1 MTASG
6 VVCEH
11 NCLSLQTAGAEMKA
25 VAAQNTRVSDPV
37 YHVILSWPTAESPG
51 DDQAFAC
58 GAHAL
63 AAVGMAGHQYVFA
76 IHRDTRNVH
85 LHIAANRVNP
95 ASFRAVHPDR
105 DYFKLDRAMRELE
118 LRYGWRHDSGPYA
131 VFERNGQHFI
141 DWASKLLD
149 TKGHAP
155 TAAVDMERHA
165 DQESFFNYVRGR
177 PRDAVMAALKDDQL
191 SWPALH
197 GVLAQYGLAL
207 REKGMGLALF
217 DLGLGATT
225 PVKASDMHEALSKP
239 RLVARLGPFEVA
251 RDAPAPAPLS
261 GYDRHRPPLR
271 NAAQREERR
280 QERADVRRDLRLR
293 YANYKT
299 QFITRRLDPVQVRA
313 RFAALRAEARRRRAE
328 VRATVSNPAAR
339 KARYSVIAFETLR
352 ERERLRLLID
362 EERAA
367 LREDPGN
374 TRLSYREWVE
384 HQAAAGDAAAISQ
397 LRGWAYAEKRIETDG
412 ARMNGTASLNGFR
425 TDRALDPTAGIAIDG
440 VSCRVRRDG
449 SVIYRLNDE
458 RDGFIDHG
466 AFVELLQSASGQGA
480 TIAALLFAI
489 KKYGAAFESS
499 GSDAFKKTVSGLASQ
514 YATEAALSDALRAE
528 ANARTQRRR
537 ESPRARVKGM

>member
-11 NCLSLQTAGAEMKA
+11 NCLSLKTAGIEMKA
-25 VAAQNTRVSDPV
+25 VAAQNTRVGDPV
-37 YHVILSWPTAESPG
+37 YHVILSWPAAESPG

-131 VFERNGQHFI
+131 VFERNGKHVI
-141 DWASKLLD
+141 DWSSKLPE

-155 TAAVDMERHA
+155 TAAADMERHA
-165 DQESFFNYVRGR
+165 DQESFFSYVRGR
-177 PRDAVMAALKDDQL
+177 PRDAVMAALKDEAL

-197 GVLAQYGLAL
+197 GVLARYGLEL
-207 REKGMGLALF
+207 REKGMGFALF
-217 DLGLGATT
+217 DLGLGTTT

-239 RLVARLGPFEVA
+239 RLVARLGPFEGA
-251 RDAPAPAPLS
+251 KHAPAPES
-261 GYDRHRPPLR
+261 GYDKHRPPVR
-271 NAAQREERR
+271 NAAQRDERR
-280 QERADVRRDLRLR
+280 QERADARRNLRLR
-293 YANYKT
+293 YADYKN
-299 QFITRRLDPVQVRA
+299 QFVTRRLDPAQVRA

-352 ERERLRLLID
+352 ERERLRLLIG

-374 TRLSYREWVE
+374 IRLSYREWVE
-384 HQAAAGDAAAISQ
+384 RQAASGDDAAISQ
-397 LRGWAYAEKRIETDG
+397 LRGWAYAEKRIETQG
-412 ARMNGTASLNGFR
+412 ARMNGAATPNGFR
-425 TDRALDPTAGIAIDG
+425 ADRAVDPTAGIAIDG
-440 VSCRVRRDG
+440 VYCRVRRDG
-449 SVIYRLNDE
+449 SFIYRLNNE

-466 AFVELLQSASGQGA
+466 AFIEVLQSTSGQSA
-480 TIAALLFAI
+480 TVFALLFAI

-499 GSDAFKKTVSGLASQ
+499 GSESFKKIVSRLGGQ
-514 YATEAALSDALRAE
+514 HATEAALRDALRAE
-528 ANARTQRRR
+528 ENARTQRRR